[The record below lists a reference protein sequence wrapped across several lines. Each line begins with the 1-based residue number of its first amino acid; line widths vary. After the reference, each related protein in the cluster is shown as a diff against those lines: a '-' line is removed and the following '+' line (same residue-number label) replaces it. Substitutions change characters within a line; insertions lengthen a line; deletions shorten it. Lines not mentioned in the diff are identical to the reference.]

1 MYVEMKSLL
10 PHTVYKYIE
19 GKGWYKGDDA
29 AVVYMKRVIQ
39 LLVAL

>member
-10 PHTVYKYIE
+10 PHSVYEYIAN
-19 GKGWYKGDDA
+19 KGWYKGDDA

-39 LLVAL
+39 LLVAV